1 MNRPLPAGRSSRIRR
16 RLSTRPLNKML
27 PFKLFTTHPLA
38 VSSPIENTTAGKNPA
53 LVLKKAEN
61 PPNVEVGTRVYGDI
75 IGSSSVS
82 SSIRKKGK
90 SRIVYVCES
99 CGYSDGQWW
108 GTCKQ
113 CEETGTMKQF
123 TTESANRKVSGI
135 QVSENVVR
143 SWLPKV
149 AGGPTPIKLTD
160 VYGQIDES
168 NWRIPLPGLFGAE
181 VERVLG
187 GGLVPG
193 SLVLVGGDPGVGKST
208 LLLQIAALIAEGNA
222 ADVPARAIYVSGE
235 EMLHMLPDIVPY
247 AEEAFFSSSVCNS
260 CFILVLV
267 EQIGNRADRLCIKTE
282 ELFLYSSTNIEDI
295 LEQAKRL
302 SPRAVVIDSI
312 QTVYLE
318 GVTGSAGGDVQIGH
332 VTKTGDIAGPRV
344 LEHIVDVV
352 LYMEGE
358 KYSSHRL
365 LRSVKNRF
373 GSTDELGVFKM
384 SQSGLQGV
392 PNPSEMFLS
401 EQHSDS
407 DYLAGLAVAVIMD
420 GSRAFLIEVQVIIS
434 KLVSSCKRI
443 FLEFPIPNG
452 IAFVAEVGLGGEL
465 RLVPQLEKGSAPW
478 QSWDIRNVLSQVG

>member
-1 MNRPLPAGRSSRIRR
+1 MQTTDMRAFRSLHLCKNLRTLSSLYPNPIITCNKSRNYPQFPKKFH
-16 RLSTRPLNKML
+16 STRHRRFP
-27 PFKLFTTHPLA
+27 
-38 VSSPIENTTAGKNPA
+38 SSTSADESAASSWSVFPHSPPPVDSPSQQNATVQTVYDPPTGRLLTKREYNGGEESGPG
-53 LVLKKAEN
+53 VEKAEN

-135 QVSENVVR
+135 QVSENMVR

-208 LLLQIAALIAEGNA
+208 LLLQ
-222 ADVPARAIYVSGE
+222 
-235 EMLHMLPDIVPY
+235 MLHMLLDIFLY
-247 AEEAFFSSSVCNS
+247 AEEGFFSSSVCNS
-260 CFILVLV
+260 CFILSV

-318 GVTGSAGGDVQIGH
+318 GVTGSAGGDVQVKECTSALLRFAKKTNIPVLLIGH

-352 LYMEGE
+352 LYME
-358 KYSSHRL
+358 
-365 LRSVKNRF
+365 
-373 GSTDELGVFKM
+373 
-384 SQSGLQGV
+384 
-392 PNPSEMFLS
+392 
-401 EQHSDS
+401 
-407 DYLAGLAVAVIMD
+407 
-420 GSRAFLIEVQVIIS
+420 
-434 KLVSSCKRI
+434 
-443 FLEFPIPNG
+443 
-452 IAFVAEVGLGGEL
+452 VG
-465 RLVPQLEKGSAPW
+465 A
-478 QSWDIRNVLSQVG
+478 